1 MSATKWY
8 EKQNKQPD
16 VVVSSRIRLARNCK
30 EFPFPC
36 RMSPDDRRQLA
47 DNVGSALKTGN
58 FSGSLAFSRVDMGA
72 LTDEQALAYVEQHSI
87 SPDFAQNRDG
97 KTLYVTADGSVSIM
111 VGEEDH
117 LRIQILGAN
126 ECLRE
131 EMQLAEQLDNLLDEQ
146 LHFAFD
152 EKLGYLTQ
160 CPTNLGTGLRA
171 SVMLSL
177 PALEAT
183 GALQKLA
190 GSVQKLGLALRGT
203 FGEGSNP
210 KGSLYQLSNQVTLG
224 ISEEN
229 AIENLSGIAGQLVEQ
244 ERRARNALLEQTN
257 LEDQIWRAYGA
268 CRYARAMTMEEFRQY
283 ASLLRVGVGLE
294 YFGGLT
300 AATLDTLLST
310 VGAGGLM
317 TEAGRELEPGE
328 RDRMRA
334 ERVRKALEEAERSA
348 Q

>member
-1 MSATKWY
+1 MTSVMWY

-16 VVVSSRIRLARNCK
+16 VVVSSRIRLARNCT
-30 EFPFPC
+30 ELPFPC
-36 RMSPDDRRQLA
+36 RMSAEDRRKLSDRVEA
-47 DNVGSALKTGN
+47 ALEPGN
-58 FSGSLAFSRVDMGA
+58 FSGSLAFRRVDMGA
-72 LTDEQALAYVEQHSI
+72 LTDEQALAYVEQHCI
-87 SPDFAQNRDG
+87 SPDFAQEREG
-97 KTLYVTADGSVSIM
+97 RTLFLSADSSVSIM

-131 EMQLAEQLDNLLDEQ
+131 EMELAEKLDTLLDEQ

-203 FGEGSNP
+203 FGEGSNV

-229 AIENLSGIAGQLVEQ
+229 AIENLSGIANQLVEQ
-244 ERRARNALLEQTN
+244 ERRARKALLEQTD
-257 LEDQIWRAYGA
+257 LEDRIWRAYGV
-268 CRYARAMTMEEFRQY
+268 CRYARSLTMEEFRQY
-283 ASLLRVGVGLE
+283 ASLLRVGIGME
-294 YFGGLT
+294 YFDGLT
-300 AATLDTLLST
+300 APTLDRLLET
-310 VGAGGLM
+310 VGAGSLM
-317 TEAGRELEPGE
+317 TAAGRQLEPSE
-328 RDRMRA
+328 RDRIRA
-334 ERVRKALEEAERSA
+334 ERVREALDPARA
-348 Q
+348 

>member
-1 MSATKWY
+1 MTTMKWY

-36 RMSPDDRRQLA
+36 RMTADDRRALS
-47 DNVGSALKTGN
+47 DNVGAALRLGN
-58 FSGSLAFSRVDMGA
+58 FSGSLAFQRIDMGA
-72 LTDEQALAYVEQHSI
+72 LTDEQALSYVEQHSI
-87 SPDFAQNRDG
+87 SPEFAQEREG
-97 KTLYVTADGSVSIM
+97 KTLYLTADGSVSIM

-117 LRIQILGAN
+117 LRIQIFGAN

-131 EMQLAEQLDNLLDEQ
+131 EMELASQLDNLLDEQ

-152 EKLGYLTQ
+152 ERLGYLTQ

-244 ERRARNALLEQTN
+244 ERRARKALLEQTD
-257 LEDQIWRAYGA
+257 LEDQIWRAYGV
-268 CRYARAMTMEEFRQY
+268 CRYARSMTMEEFRQY
-283 ASLLRVGVGLE
+283 ASLLRVGVGME
-294 YFGGLT
+294 YFDGLT

-317 TEAGRELEPGE
+317 TDAGRQLEPAE

-334 ERVRKALEEAERSA
+334 ERIRKALAGEPPQA
-348 Q
+348 